1 MLIYSALFILG
12 FIMAGRIPQ
21 HFIDELLARIDIVD
35 IIDAYVPLK
44 KAGRNHQAC
53 CPFHDEKTP
62 SFTVSQPKQFY
73 HCFGCGANGTA
84 ISFLMEYLHMGF
96 IEAIEDLASRAG
108 LEIPRNTVQTSNTN
122 NQSSELYELMEIVT
136 GYYSKQLRN
145 HPQAETVITYLKNR
159 GISGEIAAEYELGFA
174 PPGWDNLLSELGGS
188 DESQKRLL
196 KIGAIIENDRGG
208 YYDRFRDRLTF
219 PIRDQRGRAIG
230 MGGRV
235 LGDDK
240 PKYLNSPETPIF
252 HKGRELYGLF
262 QARKTLKE
270 VDSLFVVEGYMDVI
284 ALAQFGIRNAVA
296 SLGTAATPE
305 HMEKMFRITNK
316 IVFCFDG
323 DEAGNK
329 AAWRG
334 LENSLPLLKDDKQVY
349 FMFLPAGEDPDTF
362 VQNKGKEAFL
372 DANLQTPLSEY
383 LFDYLGKGMNLE
395 SLEDQASMA
404 KVTLPYVGKLSTAPA
419 LTSGLLRKL
428 SGITRIPA
436 EELTQQLREY
446 KTTGTTNIP
455 LRRIR
460 NTTGKNDGQQSQL
473 TEAIKL
479 LLRKPELALVDSLNE
494 RLSEIEVKGIEF
506 LIEIVNYIQSN
517 PKTTLA
523 GITENYRD
531 REKVRNRLIE
541 LAPTESKYGD
551 ADFSDE
557 SIRDSFFDS
566 ITRLKE
572 ITIDAK
578 LREFGN
584 ISNMDDLTE
593 DKKQE
598 WRLLLKAK
606 KELKLEKT

>member
-1 MLIYSALFILG
+1 
-12 FIMAGRIPQ
+12 MAGRIPQ

-35 IIDAYVPLK
+35 IVDAYVPLK

-62 SFTVSQPKQFY
+62 SFTVSQQKQFY

-108 LEIPRNTVQTSNTN
+108 VEIPRDVIQASNTN
-122 NQSSELYELMEIVT
+122 NQSSELYELMEIAT
-136 GYYSKQLRN
+136 AYYSKQLRN
-145 HPQAETVITYLKNR
+145 HPKADSVISYLKAR

-174 PPGWDNLLSELGGS
+174 PPGWDNLMIELGGS
-188 DESQKRLL
+188 DESVKRLL

-252 HKGRELYGLF
+252 HKGRELYGLY
-262 QARKTLKE
+262 QARKSLKE

-284 ALAQFGIRNAVA
+284 ALAQFGVRNAVA

-305 HMEKMFRITNK
+305 HMEKMFRVTNK
-316 IVFCFDG
+316 VVFCFDG

-334 LENSLPLLKDDKQVY
+334 LENSLPLLKDDKQVF
-349 FMFLPAGEDPDTF
+349 FMFLPEGEDPDTF
-362 VQNKGKEAFL
+362 VRNKGKEAFL
-372 DANLQTPLSEY
+372 DTNLQTPLSEY
-383 LFDYLGKGMNLE
+383 LFSFLSKDKDLKSLE
-395 SLEDQASMA
+395 SRASMA
-404 KVTLPYVGKLSTAPA
+404 KITLPFIGKLSTAPA
-419 LTSGLLRKL
+419 LTSVLLRKL
-428 SGITRIPA
+428 SDITKIPP
-436 EELTQQLREY
+436 EELTIQLREY
-446 KTTGTTNIP
+446 KQTGSINTP
-455 LRRIR
+455 LHSSG
-460 NTTGKNDGQQSQL
+460 NTFNKDDGQQSQL

-479 LLRKPELALVDSLNE
+479 LLRKPELALDDSLYQK
-494 RLSEIEVKGIEF
+494 LSEIEVRGIEF
-506 LIEIVNYIQSN
+506 LIEIVKYIQSN
-517 PKTTLA
+517 PSTTIA

-541 LAPTESKYGD
+541 LAPSESQYGD

-557 SIRDSFFDS
+557 SIHDSFLDS
-566 ITRLKE
+566 MSRLKE
-572 ITIDAK
+572 ITIDSK

-584 ISNMDDLTE
+584 ISNMDELTE
-593 DKKQE
+593 EKKRE
-598 WRLLLKAK
+598 WRLLLEAK
-606 KELKLEKT
+606 NELKMAKS

>member
-1 MLIYSALFILG
+1 MRVIASH
-12 FIMAGRIPQ
+12 P
-21 HFIDELLARIDIVD
+21 E
-35 IIDAYVPLK
+35 
-44 KAGRNHQAC
+44 
-53 CPFHDEKTP
+53 
-62 SFTVSQPKQFY
+62 VSQQKQFY

-84 ISFLMEYLHMGF
+84 ISFLMEYLHMDF

-108 LEIPRNTVQTSNTN
+108 VEIPRDAIQSSAAN

-145 HPQAETVITYLKNR
+145 HSQANSVINYLKSR

-174 PPGWDNLLSELGGS
+174 PPGWDNLMTELGGS
-188 DESQKRLL
+188 DGAQKRLL

-252 HKGRELYGLF
+252 HKGRELYGLY

-305 HMEKMFRITNK
+305 HMEKMFRVTSK

-349 FMFLPAGEDPDTF
+349 FMFLPEGEDPDTF
-362 VQNKGKEAFL
+362 VRNKGKEAFL
-372 DANLQTPLSEY
+372 DTNLQTPLSEY
-383 LFDYLGKGMNLE
+383 LFSYLSKDKDLKSLE
-395 SLEDQASMA
+395 SQASMA
-404 KVTLPYVGKLSTAPA
+404 KITLPFIGKLSSAPA
-419 LTSGLLRKL
+419 LSSVLVRKL
-428 SGITRIPA
+428 SDITKIPP
-436 EELTQQLREY
+436 EELTVQLREY
-446 KTTGTTNIP
+446 KQTGSIKTP
-455 LRRIR
+455 LHSSGS
-460 NTTGKNDGQQSQL
+460 TFKKDDGQQSQL

-479 LLRKPELALVDSLNE
+479 LLRKPELALDDSLNQK
-494 RLSEIEVKGIEF
+494 LAEIEVRGIEF
-506 LIEIVNYIQSN
+506 LIEIVKYIQSN
-517 PKTTLA
+517 PSTTIA

-531 REKVRNRLIE
+531 REKIRNRLIE
-541 LAPTESKYGD
+541 LAPSESQYGD

-557 SIRDSFFDS
+557 SIRDSFLDS
-566 ITRLKE
+566 MNRLKE
-572 ITIDAK
+572 ITIDSR

-584 ISNMDDLTE
+584 LSNMDELTE
-593 DKKQE
+593 EKKRE
-598 WRLLLKAK
+598 WRLLLEAK
-606 KELKLEKT
+606 KQLKMAKS